1 MRKAEVVSAL
11 VRTGVVAIIR
21 TDSAEKAA
29 RYIEAIY
36 AGGIDAIE
44 VTMTVPGALGLLADL
59 SRRYEGKVLLG
70 AGTVLD
76 PETARQAIL
85 SGARYVISP
94 YLNLRTIDLCLRYQ
108 VPMIPGTQTVT
119 EAMTALEAGADL
131 VKLFPAD
138 MLGPSYIKAVR
149 AALPQIPY
157 IPTGGIGPENAA
169 DWIRA
174 GAVAVGVG
182 GELTRSANMED
193 VTVVARRVVE
203 AVRAGRGG

>member
-21 TDSAEKAA
+21 TDSAERAA

-138 MLGPSYIKAVR
+138 MLGPGYIKAVR

-193 VTVVARRVVE
+193 VTAVARRVVE